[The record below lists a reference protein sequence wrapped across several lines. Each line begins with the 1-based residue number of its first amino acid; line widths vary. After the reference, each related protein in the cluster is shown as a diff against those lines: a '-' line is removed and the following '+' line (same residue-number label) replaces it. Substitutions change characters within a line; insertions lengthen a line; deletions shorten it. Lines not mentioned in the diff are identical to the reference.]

1 MNIEKLKTI
10 ESGMQVN
17 VWDLVSQ
24 VIESRR
30 DPRDVIREYLSNAC
44 AKEVESKNIRIVYYN
59 DPSYGP
65 SLVLADDGIG
75 MNYTGDIE
83 ENPGRLDRFIAVSYG
98 GHSGLKSDE
107 FGHKG
112 LGSKLAANC
121 KRLEIKTR
129 LKDSTDSYFVFVDEP
144 IKTLREGRQPV
155 YKIVQDAGLTSQ
167 GTEIKILGYEYGESS
182 ASFNIDK
189 LELYLYFN
197 TLIGFTRDRVL
208 PNVMLRV
215 ETDERILQPG
225 FRYLQTTSQS
235 NWKTFVLRDPII
247 KKKGD
252 GNNAVS
258 VTLKGGYTLETAH
271 PEITNGFTLKTGT
284 HGLFLS
290 IKGIPYVQLDFN
302 TFRGNFSKL
311 QYKMVRFVAE
321 CDELF
326 SNMDFARNT
335 YLENTQTAN
344 FEKAL
349 KECFN
354 ELADRPEYKAFI
366 KQSEDEHQ
374 KNKRINIDRR
384 KEELE
389 KADQHFIYVKKTS
402 QLLHRLPKNE
412 HDTLALLWKLEALKL
427 LPFDS
432 FISLEH
438 TNIEG
443 IDIIAHFRETADA
456 HTNKYAPIEVEYIFE
471 NFYSH
476 GHNANQV
483 TAVICWEVDD
493 ESRYKRIDGKPHK
506 LVANIND
513 REIPIYRLSTID
525 ELEIRD
531 NAGRKS

>member
-1 MNIEKLKTI
+1 MATEQLNTI
-10 ESGMQVN
+10 ESGMEVN

-44 AKEVESKNIRIVYYN
+44 AKEVEARNVRIVYYN
-59 DPSYGP
+59 DPTYGP
-65 SLVLADDGIG
+65 SLALSDDGIG
-75 MNYTGDIE
+75 MNYTGNIKS
-83 ENPGRLDRFIAVSYG
+83 PGRLDRFIAVAYG
-98 GHSGLKSDE
+98 GHAGLKSDE

-121 KRLEIKTR
+121 RRLEIRTTI
-129 LKDSTDSYFVFVDEP
+129 KDTAESYWVFVDEP
-144 IKTLREGRQPV
+144 IKTLREGKQPI
-155 YKIVQDAGLTSQ
+155 YKIVPGAGLQSH
-167 GTEIKILGYEYGESS
+167 GTEIKILGYEYGESA
-182 ASFNIDK
+182 ASFQIDR

-197 TLIGFTRDRVL
+197 TIVGYTRERTL
-208 PNVMLRV
+208 PKFILKV
-215 ETDERILQPG
+215 ETEERELDPG
-225 FRYLQTTSQS
+225 FCFLQNPAQP
-235 NWKTFVLRDPII
+235 NWKTYALTEPIV
-247 KKKGD
+247 KKRGE
-252 GNNAVS
+252 GINSVS
-258 VTLKGGYTLETAH
+258 VVLKGGYTLETANS
-271 PEITNGFTLKTGT
+271 EITNGFTLRTGT

-290 IKGIPYVQLDFN
+290 IKGIPYVPLDFN
-302 TFRGNFSKL
+302 EFRGNFSKL
-311 QYKMVRFVAE
+311 QYKFVRFVVE

-335 YLENTQTAN
+335 YLENLQTAN

-354 ELADRPEYKAFI
+354 EFSEKQEYKEFLKKA
-366 KQSEDEHQ
+366 EEENQ
-374 KNKRINIDRR
+374 KNKRINIDKR

-389 KADQHFIYVKKTS
+389 KSDQQFVYVKSTN

-412 HDTLALLWKLEALKL
+412 HDTLALMWKLEALKL

-438 TNIEG
+438 TNFEG
-443 IDIIAHFRETADA
+443 IDVIAHYRESADS
-456 HTNKYAPIEVEYIFE
+456 HTIKYAPIEVEFIFE

-483 TAVICWEVDD
+483 MAVICWDVDD
-493 ESRYKRIDGKPHK
+493 ESRYKRVGANPNK
-506 LVANIND
+506 LVATINEKD
-513 REIPIYRLSTID
+513 VPIYRLRTIEQL
-525 ELEIRD
+525 ELRD

>member
-1 MNIEKLKTI
+1 MSTEKLETI

-59 DPSYGP
+59 DPTYGP

-75 MNYTGDIE
+75 MNYTGDIK
-83 ENPGRLDRFIAVSYG
+83 ENPGRLDRFIAVAYG

-121 KRLEIKTR
+121 KRLEIKT
-129 LKDSTDSYFVFVDEP
+129 KVKGSSDSYFVFVDEP
-144 IKTLREGRQPV
+144 IKTLREGKQPL
-155 YKIVQDAGLTSQ
+155 YKIVPGAGLPSQ
-167 GTEIKILGYEYGESS
+167 GTEIKILGYEYGES
-182 ASFNIDK
+182 AGSFSIDR

-197 TLIGFTRDRVL
+197 TIVGYTRERELPKVRV
-208 PNVMLRV
+208 RV
-215 ETDERILQPG
+215 ETEERTLVPG
-225 FRYLQTTSQS
+225 FCFLRQPEQP
-235 NWKTFVLRDPII
+235 NWKTFVLKDPIV
-247 KKKGD
+247 KKKGE
-252 GNNAVS
+252 GNNAVT
-258 VTLKGGYTLETAH
+258 VTLKGGYTLETSNL
-271 PEITNGFTLKTGT
+271 EITNRFSLRTGT

-335 YLENTQTAN
+335 YLENAQTAN

-349 KECFN
+349 KDCFN
-354 ELADRPEYKAFI
+354 ELAERTEYKSFI
-366 KQSEDEHQ
+366 KQAEEENQ
-374 KNKRINIDRR
+374 KNKRINIDKR

-389 KADQHFIYVKKTS
+389 KPGQQFLYVKKTN

-427 LPFDS
+427 LPLDS

-443 IDIIAHFRETADA
+443 IDVIAHFRETPDA

-483 TAVICWEVDD
+483 MAVVCWEVDD
-493 ESRYKRIDGKPHK
+493 ESRYKKIEGKPHK
-506 LVANIND
+506 LIASIN
-513 REIPIYRLSTID
+513 EKEVPIYRLSTIE
-525 ELEIRD
+525 ELETRD